1 VDQPALAAVSAVIA
15 STVFGVID
23 AGAQTQTPAPLPTFD
38 VASVR
43 PSTGTGSQTTAE
55 RARAWGDVTG
65 RVNLED
71 IHLTD
76 VLLRAYGLQP
86 YQLSGSAW
94 LDTDPFEIMA
104 VVPAGAP
111 KQQIP
116 LMFQALLEER
126 FKLGFHRETQ
136 VAPAYALVVA
146 AGGPKLNESAPDDIY
161 VAPTDTHT
169 FRGGSVSVSSEG
181 TGPFGMAKTSFANG
195 ILHTEFA
202 SMTMK
207 TLTEYLNQYPDT
219 QYVIGLLD
227 LPVVD
232 MTGLKGFYQVTLD
245 ISRGDMPRARGP
257 ADQGDAGQALSTA
270 SDPPGNSVRAS
281 LQKLGL
287 KLERR
292 RLPIEKFVIDHIE
305 RTPTEN

>member
-1 VDQPALAAVSAVIA
+1 MRMIVAGVGAAVLVSCGL
-15 STVFGVID
+15 FG
-23 AGAQTQTPAPLPTFD
+23 QTAAPPAFE
-38 VASVR
+38 VASVK
-43 PSTGTGSQTTAE
+43 PSTGAGGQTAAE
-55 RARAWGDVTG
+55 RARGWGDITG
-65 RVNLED
+65 RVNLEG
-71 IHLTD
+71 IQLTD

-86 YQLSGSAW
+86 YQLSGPAW
-94 LDTDPFEIMA
+94 LDADPVDILA

-111 KQQIP
+111 KRQIP

-126 FKLGFHRETQ
+126 FKLRFHRETQ
-136 VAPAYALVVA
+136 VAPAYALVA
-146 AGGPKLNESAPDDIY
+146 AADGPKLKESVPDDID
-161 VAPTDTHT
+161 VDPTVTDTR
-169 FRGGSVSVSSEG
+169 RGGSGSISSEG
-181 TGPFGMAKTSFANG
+181 TGPFGMAKTRLANG

-207 TLTEYLNQYPDT
+207 MLTEYLNQYPDT
-219 QYVIGLLD
+219 QYVVGLLD

-232 MTGLKGFYQVTLD
+232 TTELKGSYQVTLD
-245 ISRGDMPRARGP
+245 ISRGDMPRVRGP
-257 ADQGDAGQALSTA
+257 ANQADAGQALPTA

-292 RLPIEKFVIDHIE
+292 RLPLEKFVIDHIE